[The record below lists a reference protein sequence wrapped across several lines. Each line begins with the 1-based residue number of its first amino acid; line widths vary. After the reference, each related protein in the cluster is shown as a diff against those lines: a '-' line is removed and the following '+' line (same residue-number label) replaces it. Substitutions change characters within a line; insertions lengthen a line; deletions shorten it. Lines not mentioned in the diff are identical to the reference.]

1 MNTQGIWQE
10 LLLILSEEVGS
21 RMVDTWLK
29 AVTFS
34 QWDRARSTVYLIA
47 PNKFV
52 KDWIVNNYLP
62 LLTLHLER
70 LLNVSTITLNITDQQ
85 SDRVQSVEPVV
96 REPDI
101 IQEATALVQ
110 HAKVPYYS
118 NNGYSFESFVQG
130 PNNALAYAAAQAVAQ
145 KPGVFYN
152 PFFIYGKSGLG
163 KTHLMHAIGTYIKE
177 SNPQVSI
184 VYQPAERFVHEFIN
198 AIRFDKSAQFEA
210 KYKAVDVLLIDDI
223 QYIAHK
229 EQTQEAL
236 FHLFNVLHANSKQIV
251 FSSDV
256 LPEDM
261 KGITERLRS
270 RFECGLIADIQE
282 PSLETK
288 VAIIKKKSD
297 THAYYLADDVAQF
310 IATQA
315 YNIRALEGALIRV
328 MAFAHLTQQE
338 VTLELA
344 QKILI
349 KKTQEKKKS
358 IDLERIALAVGR
370 HFGYS
375 LTELRSEKRHKELVL
390 ARQVALYLM
399 KVLTENSLH
408 EIGLFLLRK
417 NHSTVLHAF
426 DKIKCQIAVDVQLAA
441 DLEQIKK
448 KLV

>member
-1 MNTQGIWQE
+1 MNTYNIWQE

-34 QWDRARSTVYLIA
+34 QWDRTRSVVYLVA

-52 KDWIVNNYLP
+52 KEWIVNNYVP
-62 LLTLHLER
+62 LLTLHLGR
-70 LLNVSTITLNITDQQ
+70 LLNACAITLSITDQQ
-85 SDRVQSVEPVV
+85 GDGGTAVAAVEA
-96 REPDI
+96 EK
-101 IQEATALVQ
+101 IQETALVQ
-110 HAKVPYYS
+110 HSKMPYY
-118 NNGYSFESFVQG
+118 NNQGYSFESFVQG

-145 KPGVFYN
+145 KPGAFYN

-163 KTHLMHAIGTYIKE
+163 KTHLMHAIGTHIKE
-177 SNPQVSI
+177 AAPQASI

-256 LPEDM
+256 MPEDM
-261 KGITERLRS
+261 KGITDRLRS

-297 THAYYLADDVAQF
+297 AHAYCLADDVAQF
-310 IATQA
+310 IASQA

-344 QKILI
+344 QKILL
-349 KKTQEKKKS
+349 KKSPEKKKS
-358 IDLERIALAVGR
+358 VDLERIALVVGR

-375 LTELRSEKRHKELVL
+375 LAELRAEKRYKELVL

-441 DLEQIKK
+441 DVEQIKK